1 MKRIIFTLLIIISC
15 ITPVYATLPVDIN
28 YDGIISSQEL
38 SSEILNHLQS
48 EGPVPLELIDAAWM
62 YWHWNGTPL
71 SITDSSNKTIIFDY
85 PVKRLVAYDGST
97 LETLR
102 SLNSTGIVVGV
113 SKNTFDEPVF
123 FPEFQLTQGVGT
135 VWSPDIEALMKT
147 RPDTI
152 ILYATISPDS
162 VKTIED
168 QVHAFDPSVRVLRFD
183 LFKPESYPEEVRKLS
198 KIIGKEQEAEAF
210 LQFYEPILQT
220 IRSRVGEIQEED
232 RKTVYFE
239 GWNAYKSAAPGSG
252 YHEKITFAGG
262 RNIFND
268 APNPYPVVNPEAVLR
283 LAPEYII
290 KQVGAGESN
299 IGGYNDQN
307 TDKLKTVHRDLLN
320 RTGWNTLP
328 AVKKGNVHVIH
339 SDIQGSASHFIGMQY
354 LARWFYPE
362 LFSDID
368 PLKTH
373 QEYLTRFQ
381 HLNYNPTEQGGFVYP

>member
-168 QVHAFDPSVRVLRFD
+168 QVHAFDPSVRVLRLTF
-183 LFKPESYPEEVRKLS
+183 LNRNRIPKKSVNFLKLLEKNRKLKHFCNFMNQFCELS
-198 KIIGKEQEAEAF
+198 GQELGEFKRGTEKKSTLRDGMLTIQQHQAQDIMKKLP
-210 LQFYEPILQT
+210 LQG
-220 IRSRVGEIQEED
+220 GEISLLMHQIP
-232 RKTVYFE
+232 T
-239 GWNAYKSAAPGSG
+239 
-252 YHEKITFAGG
+252 
-262 RNIFND
+262 
-268 APNPYPVVNPEAVLR
+268 R
-283 LAPEYII
+283 L
-290 KQVGAGESN
+290 
-299 IGGYNDQN
+299 
-307 TDKLKTVHRDLLN
+307 
-320 RTGWNTLP
+320 
-328 AVKKGNVHVIH
+328 
-339 SDIQGSASHFIGMQY
+339 
-354 LARWFYPE
+354 
-362 LFSDID
+362 
-368 PLKTH
+368 
-373 QEYLTRFQ
+373 
-381 HLNYNPTEQGGFVYP
+381 